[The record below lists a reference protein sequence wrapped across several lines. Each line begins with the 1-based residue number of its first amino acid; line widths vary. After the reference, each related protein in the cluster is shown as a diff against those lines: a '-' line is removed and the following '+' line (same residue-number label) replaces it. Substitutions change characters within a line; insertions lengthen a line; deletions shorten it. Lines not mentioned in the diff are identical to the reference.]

1 MINLNTFRPINFT
14 RLKGV
19 LPFGEVMDRAR
30 KHWIPKGSG
39 LRVVM
44 RVLRFALLHTPFA
57 AAQFFEGS
65 SVYPPLFIHLWGFH
79 TPLMCRCPAPFCNTH
94 SVDDDDGQMTMRCKP
109 TTECQ
114 IESAQPHYNNC
125 RLKIAIYLARKV
137 RGRPRMSNACHKMAK
152 ILPQAE
158 TDIRWCGWTDPFRG
172 VLTGGVGHGH
182 WDVTRLG
189 EVSFPVIVM
198 AAP

>member
-1 MINLNTFRPINFT
+1 MGDPATSATRATAMINLNTFRPINFT

-65 SVYPPLFIHLWGFH
+65 FVYPPLFIHLWGFH
-79 TPLMCRCPAPFCNTH
+79 TPLMCRCPALFAIRILWMMMMGRWRWGVN
-94 SVDDDDGQMTMRCKP
+94 Q
-109 TTECQ
+109 Q
-114 IESAQPHYNNC
+114 QNA
-125 RLKIAIYLARKV
+125 RLK
-137 RGRPRMSNACHKMAK
+137 
-152 ILPQAE
+152 
-158 TDIRWCGWTDPFRG
+158 
-172 VLTGGVGHGH
+172 VLSRIITTAD
-182 WDVTRLG
+182 WKLQFTWPER
-189 EVSFPVIVM
+189 
-198 AAP
+198 